1 MVKVKRYAWV
11 GLICGLLSLLGS
23 PWAVGC
29 AVPVF
34 RYALERDAWEP
45 ALYPVVV
52 FRKGALSE
60 QEQEALHI
68 LETARD
74 LFADYLYSSNRDFR
88 VEFPANIDVWDVD
101 VTQPIKEPHL
111 KKLWESLSANT
122 FPQVILGQPYQQ
134 DEIAFQ
140 PIWQGSFSPKMAW
153 NLIDSPVRREVV
165 RRLAQGAAAVW
176 ILVEGT
182 DPTETDL
189 AEKDLLRETTSFATN
204 FEMAPDVIKA
214 LNESMGGTFQLRF
227 EVVRLNPNDPREAFL
242 LRMLRHFDPETATT
256 QRPVAFPVFG
266 RGRVLQ
272 GLIGKQIEQG
282 QIEDTCLY
290 MAGDC
295 SCEIKWK
302 NPGIDLLMS
311 ADWYKVLAGVAPPS
325 WVNSSSAQEAPQ
337 GFLLWLVGGLL
348 VGLMT
353 IVTFVVTIMQVRKN
367 RRA

>member
-1 MVKVKRYAWV
+1 
-11 GLICGLLSLLGS
+11 
-23 PWAVGC
+23 
-29 AVPVF
+29 
-34 RYALERDAWEP
+34 
-45 ALYPVVV
+45 
-52 FRKGALSE
+52 
-60 QEQEALHI
+60 
-68 LETARD
+68 
-74 LFADYLYSSNRDFR
+74 
-88 VEFPANIDVWDVD
+88 
-101 VTQPIKEPHL
+101 
-111 KKLWESLSANT
+111 
-122 FPQVILGQPYQQ
+122 
-134 DEIAFQ
+134 
-140 PIWQGSFSPKMAW
+140 
-153 NLIDSPVRREVV
+153 VV

-182 DPTETDL
+182 DPAETDL
-189 AEKDLLRETTSFATN
+189 AEKDLLRETTSFATH

-214 LNESMGGTFQLRF
+214 LNESMGRTFQLRF

-282 QIEDTCLY
+282 QIEDSCLY

-311 ADWYKVLAGVAPPS
+311 ADWYKVLAGVTPPS
-325 WVNSSSAQEAPQ
+325 WIDSNTTKELSNK
-337 GFLLWLVGGLL
+337 LLLKIVGGLL
-348 VGLMT
+348 GGLMI
-353 IVTFVVTIMQVRKN
+353 IVTFVRTIMQVRKN